1 MRRLVVDRGVW
12 ERGEVRVGDVF
23 DGGRVRG
30 VRAAERGDERV
41 DARDGRERGVATDV
55 VWGGRSGGGVGG
67 GSVGG
72 SG

>member
-30 VRAAERGDERV
+30 VRAAERGYARV
-41 DARDGRERGVATDV
+41 DARDGRERGVAT
-55 VWGGRSGGGVGG
+55 GV
-67 GSVGG
+67 
-72 SG
+72 